1 MFFEFLEILF
11 LISETRH
18 FARPEGFAWIWC
30 IYNQELVLNLAAAK
44 YLEASQNLTKRTV
57 DKGLRLRIN
66 LVLYKFVL

>member
-1 MFFEFLEILF
+1 MSFHHGEILF